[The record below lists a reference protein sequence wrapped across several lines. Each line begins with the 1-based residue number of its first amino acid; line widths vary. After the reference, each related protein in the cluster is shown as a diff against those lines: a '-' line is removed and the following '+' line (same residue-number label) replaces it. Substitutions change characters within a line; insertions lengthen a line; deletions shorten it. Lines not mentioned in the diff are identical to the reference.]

1 MYMCTH
7 GVCKMRNKIYVC
19 VKIIERDYAHLLKA
33 RIIGLFDLYLGP
45 LRNKIYL
52 FFVSLNEFFL

>member
-45 LRNKIYL
+45 QIAQQNIPL
-52 FFVSLNEFFL
+52 FCESQ